1 MNRLHERVAFVT
13 GAAHGIGRATAI
25 RLANEGAAV
34 AIADLDLQA
43 AQRVAREI
51 AANGGAAI
59 AIACDVTDTPA
70 VDAAIAAAVKRFG
83 RLDIL
88 ANVAGADIE
97 EPPFAEQTDEIWR
110 RMHDVNLL
118 GVVRTTRAAIPH
130 LLAAPQGG
138 SVVNVSS
145 VNGLLA
151 IGSYPYSA
159 AKAGLQNLTMN
170 LAAEYGPRGVRF
182 NVVAPGTV
190 RTRVWNEQPESFAQ
204 MQRLYPLGRVGEP
217 EDIAAAIAFLA
228 SDDAAWITGVV
239 LPVDGGLTG
248 SRPIVPTEREVVPRT
263 GTSEQGEC
271 TCGTRPVR

>member
-13 GAAHGIGRATAI
+13 GAAHGIGRATAS

-51 AANGGAAI
+51 AENGGAAI

-70 VDAAIAAAVKRFG
+70 VDAAIAAAVERFG

-190 RTRVWNEQPESFAQ
+190 RTRVWDEQPESFAQ

-248 SRPIVPTEREVVPRT
+248 SRPIVPT
-263 GTSEQGEC
+263 
-271 TCGTRPVR
+271 